1 MRARKALRISQVG
14 VRGGVGD
21 GLTAAHALD
30 FASSFGTFVETGR
43 PVLLGRDPRASG
55 VMMREGVVAG
65 LLACGHE
72 VIDLGI
78 ASSPVIQHAI
88 RRYDGAGGI
97 SISASHNAA

>member
-14 VRGGVGD
+14 LRGVVGD
-21 GLTAAHALD
+21 GLTAGHVID
-30 FASSFGTFVETGR
+30 FAAAFGTFVEPGK

-55 VMMREGVVAG
+55 SMLREGVVSA

-72 VIDLGI
+72 VVDLGL
-78 ASSPVIQHAI
+78 ASSPVVQHAI

-97 SISASHNAA
+97 SISA